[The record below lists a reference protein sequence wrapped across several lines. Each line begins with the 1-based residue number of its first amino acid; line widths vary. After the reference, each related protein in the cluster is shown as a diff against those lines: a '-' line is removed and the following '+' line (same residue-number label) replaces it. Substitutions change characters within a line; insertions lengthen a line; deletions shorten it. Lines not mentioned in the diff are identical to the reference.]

1 MFKSLFRFMKLM
13 GSRLPIYLAAIV
25 LSTFGAGLRRVANS
39 YLIKNIVTAAQTRN
53 TENIIP
59 LALGN
64 FAVFLF
70 GLFLWRTGIIRYNI
84 EGKTAAGK
92 VEKLVFSK
100 AMRLPM
106 SYYEQNHSSGFMS
119 RLVFDTQ
126 KAADIYT
133 SRLRRLLD
141 AMISVVIYLVPM
153 LYFSWELTLCLVALC
168 ILDASINI
176 LFARP
181 LKTAGRK
188 LSDANNRVT
197 EKLTSILS
205 GMDLIK
211 IFPVGASLSRE
222 YDQASGE
229 YFRIQKRS
237 NRLSAGTESL
247 GCLFDLTGP
256 LAFLGLG
263 IWFVSMGK
271 IGLGELSALYSLYGS
286 TRDSFWGIGMYLP
299 QMMNCIG
306 NAEKIFEF
314 LDQEEEPE
322 QWPFSAEPDDRA
334 EADVMLSV
342 RDVDFAYTGGRKVLE
357 RFSMDVKKG
366 SFTAITGESGSGK
379 STLARRLLG
388 FYPLEHGSISVNGK
402 PYSDI
407 TLKEVREQIAYVP
420 QEPYLYET
428 TIAENIAYGRQ
439 GADREEIIKAAKAA
453 NAHDFIMKLPDG
465 YDTLL
470 GERGNTLSGGER
482 QRIAIARAIIRN
494 TPVILMDEATSALD
508 NESETLVQESI
519 KALRSGRTIIMIA
532 HRPSSIAAA
541 DAVVQVGR

>member
-379 STLARRLLG
+379 STLAKLLLG

-402 PYSDI
+402 LYSDI

>member
-141 AMISVVIYLVPM
+141 AMISVVIYLDPM

-379 STLARRLLG
+379 STLAKLLLG

-402 PYSDI
+402 LYSDI

>member
-379 STLARRLLG
+379 STLAKLLLG

-402 PYSDI
+402 LYSDI

-494 TPVILMDEATSALD
+494 TPVI
-508 NESETLVQESI
+508 
-519 KALRSGRTIIMIA
+519 
-532 HRPSSIAAA
+532 
-541 DAVVQVGR
+541 

>member
-379 STLARRLLG
+379 STLAKLLLG

-402 PYSDI
+402 LYSDI

-519 KALRSGRTIIMIA
+519 KALRGGRTIIMIA

>member
-106 SYYEQNHSSGFMS
+106 SYYEQNHSSGFIS

-379 STLARRLLG
+379 STLAKLLLG

-519 KALRSGRTIIMIA
+519 KALRGGRTIIMIA